1 MLLFKFICHCGM
13 QVDGLIIIAFFQG
26 AFFFFFKARDLSL
39 RALKISLGGT
49 LLSVCKLPGFL
60 MAEQS

>member
-26 AFFFFFKARDLSL
+26 TFFLKAKDLSL